1 MAALAVVGAIL
12 MGCTGKDM
20 ANEAPQAKSGNKVIQ
35 TTTISLGSSAGT
47 RALDADGK
55 KTFAVGDQIAIFYKN
70 TSNELQLANSA
81 ALTANDIS
89 SDGKTAKITVEMTD
103 PKPESQLRYIYPA
116 AMGKTDIEPAEEIEK
131 TINYEKLSN
140 DQDGTL
146 ETLASTC
153 DLAVYDGKLTSN
165 GGLPGSATLKNLLAI
180 AEFTFKDYTGQK
192 DITSL
197 ITSLTIIQMQGD
209 NRLTINRTAAAGPIY
224 VAMSPCSDKDISII
238 ATDGTNSYE
247 KTATAKSLAAN
258 TMTPVTMKMQKVVAL
273 SKLTADYE
281 AQDGDILTEALG
293 TNVKISI
300 ADGAEIAL
308 RNVDIKYVSEG
319 ICKWAGITLQGD
331 ATIILKDGSTNSVE
345 AFRGGYPG
353 IFVPQNKTLTIKG
366 ETEGTGSLNARSY
379 DGGAG
384 IGGRI
389 EGLDGEPCGNIDIQ
403 GGKITATGG
412 DLAAGIGAGPLGICG
427 NITISG
433 GTIEA
438 TGGYFAAG
446 IGTASGSSPGLDSRS
461 GDITISGGT
470 IKATGGDNAAGIGTG
485 RHSRCG
491 DITISGGTVEAT
503 GGIRGA
509 GIGNGVTSVC
519 GNITISGGTVKAIG
533 GIMAA
538 GIGCGDDEGEVDKCG
553 AITITTG
560 VTKVTATKGKDAP
573 YSIGKSYDYSTC
585 GTVTFGTAQVF
596 NGTAWSP
603 STMVAGS
610 YGGLNLAISTTT
622 TTDDTWTL
630 TPVGIPWSINGLF
643 SVSATKKVVFSKGN
657 LRCVKSG
664 ESWVWSF
671 FDNQYDYYNAYNE
684 NNWDKFC
691 WVGASG
697 ALNSEPDKWGIS
709 TSMANSDF
717 GTNAD
722 DKLKSDWGY
731 RIGTGWRTLTN
742 DEWTY
747 LLKTRDGATSK
758 YGFATVNDVYGIIIL
773 PDVFV
778 DPGKNMNEDTD
789 DFVGKATSNYGYN
802 RNVYDSDGWA
812 DMEKSGAVFLP
823 AAGDRLG
830 VDFYGADTDGYY
842 GYYWSST
849 AAPTSD
855 FGNAYLMSFGE
866 SSLRIGDNKSS
877 RGYGLSV
884 RLVRDAN

>member
-12 MGCTGKDM
+12 MGCAGKDM

-55 KTFAVGDQIAIFYKN
+55 KTFAVGDQIAIYYKN
-70 TSNELQLANSA
+70 TSDELQLANSA

-116 AMGKTDIEPAEEIEK
+116 AMGRTDIEPAEEIGN

-165 GGLPGSATLKNLLAI
+165 GGLPGSATLKNQLAI

-192 DITSL
+192 DINSL

-209 NRLTINRTAAAGPIY
+209 NSLTINRTAAAGPIY
-224 VAMSPCSDKDISII
+224 VAMSPCSDEDISII

-258 TMTPVTMKMQKVVAL
+258 TMTPVTMKMQKVVDL

-308 RNVDIKYVSEG
+308 RGMAING
-319 ICKWAGITLQGD
+319 IDNESYQWAGITCLGD
-331 ATIILKDGSTNSVE
+331 ATIILQDGTTNTVKG
-345 AFRGGYPG
+345 FQKKYPG
-353 IFVPQNKTLTIKG
+353 IFVPENKTLTIKG
-366 ETEGTGSLNARSY
+366 ETEGTGSLNASSNR
-379 DGGAG
+379 DGAG
-384 IGGRI
+384 IGGGYAI
-389 EGLDGEPCGNIDIQ
+389 SCGNIDIQ

-412 DLAAGIGAGPLGICG
+412 ESGAGIGGGPLASCG

-438 TGGYFAAG
+438 TSQVGTG
-446 IGTASGSSPGLDSRS
+446 IGS
-461 GDITISGGT
+461 GD
-470 IKATGGDNAAGIGTG
+470 
-485 RHSRCG
+485 
-491 DITISGGTVEAT
+491 
-503 GGIRGA
+503 GA
-509 GIGNGVTSVC
+509 GGPDPTRC
-519 GNITISGGTVKAIG
+519 GNITISGGTVKATSQLG
-533 GIMAA
+533 A
-538 GIGCGDDEGEVDKCG
+538 GIGSGNKANCGNITITGGTVEATGQDGAGIGSSSLGDSSCDDITISGGTVKATSVSEGAGIGNSMDKCG
-553 AITITTG
+553 NITISGGTVEATGANKSAGIGGGSHLKNTCGTITITTG
-560 VTKVTATKGKDAP
+560 VTKVTATKGEDAP
-573 YSIGKSYDYSTC
+573 YSIGRGHSSGSTC

-630 TPVGIPWSINGLF
+630 TPV
-643 SVSATKKVVFSKGN
+643 
-657 LRCVKSG
+657 
-664 ESWVWSF
+664 
-671 FDNQYDYYNAYNE
+671 
-684 NNWDKFC
+684 
-691 WVGASG
+691 
-697 ALNSEPDKWGIS
+697 
-709 TSMANSDF
+709 
-717 GTNAD
+717 
-722 DKLKSDWGY
+722 
-731 RIGTGWRTLTN
+731 
-742 DEWTY
+742 
-747 LLKTRDGATSK
+747 
-758 YGFATVNDVYGIIIL
+758 
-773 PDVFV
+773 
-778 DPGKNMNEDTD
+778 
-789 DFVGKATSNYGYN
+789 
-802 RNVYDSDGWA
+802 
-812 DMEKSGAVFLP
+812 
-823 AAGDRLG
+823 
-830 VDFYGADTDGYY
+830 
-842 GYYWSST
+842 
-849 AAPTSD
+849 AP
-855 FGNAYLMSFGE
+855 
-866 SSLRIGDNKSS
+866 
-877 RGYGLSV
+877 
-884 RLVRDAN
+884 